1 MDGGLRKRGGI
12 LKAGLRGASE
22 AKEACTLQQFNA
34 PGNRNWTGAAVDL
47 EGEVRCFLYFLWLKD
62 AKVENGSLRSL
73 TFPVLLKGYG
83 GVVIIF
89 VILIS
94 GSVCLGRAIDHKG
107 HALVLV
113 KLALGNLK
121 GKKKGQQNKTKQ
133 KLR

>member
-1 MDGGLRKRGGI
+1 MVP
-12 LKAGLRGASE
+12 
-22 AKEACTLQQFNA
+22 C
-34 PGNRNWTGAAVDL
+34 
-47 EGEVRCFLYFLWLKD
+47 
-62 AKVENGSLRSL
+62 RSL
-73 TFPVLLKGYG
+73 TFPVLLKDYG

>member
-1 MDGGLRKRGGI
+1 MVPR
-12 LKAGLRGASE
+12 
-22 AKEACTLQQFNA
+22 
-34 PGNRNWTGAAVDL
+34 
-47 EGEVRCFLYFLWLKD
+47 
-62 AKVENGSLRSL
+62 RSL
-73 TFPVLLKGYG
+73 TFPALLKGYG

-121 GKKKGQQNKTKQ
+121 GKKKKGQQNKTKQ
-133 KLR
+133 KLL

>member
-1 MDGGLRKRGGI
+1 MVPR
-12 LKAGLRGASE
+12 
-22 AKEACTLQQFNA
+22 
-34 PGNRNWTGAAVDL
+34 
-47 EGEVRCFLYFLWLKD
+47 
-62 AKVENGSLRSL
+62 RSL
-73 TFPVLLKGYG
+73 TFPALLKGYG

-121 GKKKGQQNKTKQ
+121 GNKKASKTKQ
-133 KLR
+133 NKNYVD